1 MGDDADRRGDDGPP
15 AWARRAPAKPSGE
28 GPRVTIVG
36 PCAAGKTTLVAS
48 LRERGFDAHAVAQ
61 EHSGVA
67 YLWQLADPD
76 LLVFLDV
83 DLATTAARRKREWPA
98 ALHATQHQRL
108 AHARQHADLY
118 LDSTPLSPDEVAERV
133 AAFVAE
139 RTGDT
144 GGTAETQRAE
154 RAAEEGEEGGAGI

>member
-1 MGDDADRRGDDGPP
+1 MSGDDDQRGAGGPP
-15 AWARRAPAKPSGE
+15 AWARRAPASPSDV

-36 PCAAGKTTLVAS
+36 PCAAGKTTLVAH
-48 LRERGFDAHAVAQ
+48 LRERGLDAYAVAQ
-61 EHSGVA
+61 EHSGVS

-76 LLVFLDV
+76 LLIFLDV

-98 ALHATQHQRL
+98 ALYATQHERL

-118 LDSTPLSPDEVAERV
+118 LDSSALGAEEVAARV

-139 RTGDT
+139 RL
-144 GGTAETQRAE
+144 GG
-154 RAAEEGEEGGAGI
+154 GGAG

>member
-1 MGDDADRRGDDGPP
+1 MGGDGGRRGDDGPP

-118 LDSTPLSPDEVAERV
+118 LDSSPLGPDEVAERV

-139 RTGDT
+139 RTGDHREDAGT
-144 GGTAETQRAE
+144 GITAET
-154 RAAEEGEEGGAGI
+154 GEEGRAGI